1 MTEQKALRLASIAV
15 QAWFCRS
22 GCPMPPRLLIV
33 DDDPELRH
41 FLVAELLADGYI
53 CDEAA
58 TGQQALGQIRREPFD
73 LVLLDWS
80 LPDFSG
86 VEVCRRMRRSAITTP
101 VLMLTAR
108 DDVRERVEALDSG
121 ADDYLTKP
129 FSIEELLARIRA
141 RLRRTG
147 LDEPDDGWLRLADL
161 AVHPA
166 SREVRRGEKQV
177 QLTAR
182 EFDLLH
188 HLIRHPNEVQERRL
202 ILDTLWGANWV
213 GDDNLL
219 DVYVRYLRKKLE
231 PVGRPTLIQT
241 VRGVGFM
248 LKEGPV
254 RT

>member
-1 MTEQKALRLASIAV
+1 MTS
-15 QAWFCRS
+15 
-22 GCPMPPRLLIV
+22 PRLLIV
-33 DDDPELRH
+33 DDDPELRN
-41 FLVAELLADGYI
+41 FLTTELRVEGYS

-58 TGQQALGQIRREPFD
+58 TGQQALGQIRSQPWD
-73 LVLLDWS
+73 LILLDWT

-86 VEVCRRMRRSAITTP
+86 VEVCRRMRQGGISTP

-108 DDVRERVEALDSG
+108 DEVRERVEALDSG

-129 FSIEELLARIRA
+129 FSIEELLARVRA

-147 LDEPDDGWLRLADL
+147 LDEPEDGWLRVSDL
-161 AVHPA
+161 AVNPS
-166 SREVRRGEKQV
+166 SREVMRGERSIH
-177 QLTAR
+177 LTAR
-182 EFDLLH
+182 EFDLLL
-188 HLIRHPNEVQERRL
+188 HLIRHPSQVQERRS
-202 ILDTLWGANWV
+202 ILDALWGENWV

-231 PVGRPTLIQT
+231 PAGKPTLIQT

-254 RT
+254 R